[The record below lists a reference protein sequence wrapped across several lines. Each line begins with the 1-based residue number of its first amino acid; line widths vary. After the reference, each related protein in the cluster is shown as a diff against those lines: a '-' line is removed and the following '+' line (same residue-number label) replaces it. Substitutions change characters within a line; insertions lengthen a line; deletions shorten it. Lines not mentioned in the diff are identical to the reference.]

1 MSQSRLLLRNIP
13 DAVTKVSE
21 PGPAMV
27 FRVESISP
35 NARPFT
41 SDLGLLTSPLK
52 FLSDIAARAVAW
64 IRLDIS
70 RLRSIKVALSIFLY
84 ALNTLLIETLFQL
97 AREPLEA
104 WIAHLDTL

>member
-1 MSQSRLLLRNIP
+1 
-13 DAVTKVSE
+13 
-21 PGPAMV
+21 MV

-84 ALNTLLIETLFQL
+84 ALNPLLVETLFQL
-97 AREPLEA
+97 ARELLEA